1 MTTTSQI
8 KTLWILG
15 MYRIGNVNASNATGR
30 GNRAARRAGWHVKPT
45 AGPEMTAETLEL
57 IASI

>member
-1 MTTTSQI
+1 
-8 KTLWILG
+8 